1 MTGSLLRYTS
11 VLSTARHG
19 IVRLF
24 TRTISAALPVVLC
37 LLAATPAT
45 AVSPQQGDRII
56 NIVTISAANTD
67 TPTVSSIS
75 TVTTV
80 MRTPST
86 IEYLHYAPTVASAT
100 PVPVVTGS
108 YRSGASSSVPF
119 TALPAP
125 TMAGATSAIGL
136 GSPIPLAP
144 VSQIHQGD
152 PLFIRTTDLDQNLD
166 RLARETIFVT
176 ITNPNSGDSEVVL
189 LTETGVDTGIFTGY
203 IPTSAATATAYNG
216 SLSVSSGDTLS
227 TRYVDIVD
235 GSDTSATAIL
245 VDPNGIAFDSSTG
258 AAINGMTITMINT
271 ATGLPA
277 TVYGDDGVSSY
288 PATLTTGGT
297 ATDSSGTTYSFPA
310 GGYRF
315 PFVSPGSYRYLLTA
329 PFGYTAPSTLPAS
342 AFKSLSGMSFAV
354 VDGSHGDLFTVN
366 PGPALKIDIPLDPI
380 ATSLWL
386 QKSAGKDTVGQGD
399 FVPYQ
404 LTVANTSALIPA
416 PGVKIIDTLPAGV
429 RLRKGSV
436 RIDGAQAADPG
447 ISADGRTLTF
457 TIGTLAADA
466 SSAVQYVAEVT
477 AGAKT
482 GPATNRAVA
491 TSSTGGSSQTA
502 QATVQV
508 RDDFLRTNS
517 TLMGRVTTGACS
529 DVTGDGPDGVEG
541 VKIYLEDGTFVVS
554 DKRGLFHF
562 EGVRPGLHVV
572 QMDLDSLPEG
582 FEASPCTENSRFAGR
597 AFSQFVETQGGTL
610 WRADFHLKGPAKPA
624 PHIEPEKAAAPAPAP
639 ATQQVPAKTPAPAIA
654 PVKGEVVIELS
665 NQLEKNAILY
675 KVAMRASAQPVQQT
689 RANVMLP
696 AGVEY
701 VPGSSRMDGAAIADP
716 IRHGAAM
723 LEYRLGEL
731 PAGWKHDITFKGRPT
746 GNGKAATLAA
756 LAYLAVDGK
765 DGSRVLTPPAE
776 ASIIR
781 DSSVKTVKLPSVT
794 LRPHFPTFG
803 AELDAEDRERLD
815 ELARLLTGLN
825 ADRIHVVGHTDT
837 VRIAPRSRGV
847 YKDNFAL
854 SMARAKSVGRYLM
867 EKLHLPPERLTY
879 DGKGPTEPVASNRTA
894 EEKALNRRVEV
905 QTSTSRST
913 DTSRMSVLKEF
924 SGEQRAETAP
934 AAVAAVATGTEQI
947 PAAPTAAAPMT
958 TSTGKIPFT
967 TAVLSAPLAPSTAAT
982 ATATATATA
991 DTAAPAAA
999 KAPAKTAGILNIAN
1013 GDLLTNRIAMVQGS
1027 IDSGL
1032 TPKLL
1037 VDGKEVGKDQIGMR
1051 SQDSATGKTGYSY
1064 LGVDL
1069 GEEGEHTLTLQGVD
1083 PFGNARFNETVTLKR
1098 SGEVATIRVA
1108 AHDGNVAD
1116 GKTPV
1121 RLRLELRDISGNIIN
1136 AAAELELRDGS
1147 LKPRSAGDASL
1158 EEKAAGRRI
1167 LMNRDGWVEFEPVTQ
1182 SGPYRFTIARDKALV
1197 EGETYVQPKLRDW
1210 ILVGLA
1216 EGSAGYNTVSGNME
1230 SLSSAGV
1237 SEQLYQDGRVALYAK
1252 GQIQGKWLMT
1262 TAYDSAK
1269 TKDNSGNSLFQTI
1282 NPETY
1287 YTLYGD
1293 ATQQQYDAASA
1304 KKLYVKIERE
1314 QFYAMFGDYDTGLTV
1329 TELSRYSR
1337 RMTGVKS
1344 ELQAEHFEAS
1354 VFASETDQA
1363 YVRDELPGDGTS
1375 GIYHLSRKKIV
1386 PNTEKITIK
1395 VRDRYR
1401 SEIVISSKTLGRFT
1415 EYSIDYDTGGVFFKE
1430 PVYSRDGNF
1439 NPVTIVAEYEAVSTG
1454 GVDYNYGGRAG
1465 VKLLD
1470 QKLKLGGSYIHE
1482 GQGVRIGNLYGVDSS
1497 LKIGTGTKL
1506 RAEFATS
1513 DYSAGTAS
1521 KNGNAWLAEAVHNSK
1536 LFDVKTYYREQG
1548 TGFGLGQQSG
1558 GESGTRKFG
1567 AEGTYRFNQQFSS
1580 NANAYRQYNL
1590 LAGATRDVAE
1600 GKVSYNDPHS
1610 GLSLGVL
1617 HANDRLGNGS
1627 RQQSTQ
1633 LTAGGKVV
1641 TLYDRLTLT
1650 VDHAQ
1655 SVGGNSNSDFPTRTS
1670 LGAELK
1676 VTRNL
1681 TLLAAQEFTWG
1692 KTADTQNTRVGLRA
1706 TPWKGATLTSSV
1718 ERQLGES
1725 EERVF
1730 ANVGLKQT
1738 WQINDA
1744 WKADAG
1750 VDRSQTLARS
1760 SRYQFNTNVPPASG
1774 GNENFTAIST
1784 GATYQVKHLTW
1795 DNRVE
1800 GRIAESQD
1808 KWGLL
1813 SGIVNEVDGRWAWS
1827 GRVQVYQTFAATGID
1842 TTQANLRYGLVFRP
1856 PRTKWILL
1864 NRLDY
1869 FIDTQS
1875 GTAAADTTS
1884 WRLVNNLNANYR
1896 PYKQLQ
1902 ISLQY
1907 GAKFVKDTIG
1917 GSSYSGFTDHIG
1929 VEARYDI
1936 TKKWDIGLRG
1946 SVLHSWHGGQFAY
1959 SFGPS
1964 TGYNIVE
1971 NAWISLG
1978 YNVAGFEDKDFA
1990 SAAYTAQGPYVR
2002 FRMKFDQQSVK
2013 DAAGWLNKE

>member
-1 MTGSLLRYTS
+1 MFACA
-11 VLSTARHG
+11 V
-19 IVRLF
+19 
-24 TRTISAALPVVLC
+24 SAALSVVLY
-37 LLAATPAT
+37 LLAATPAR
-45 AVSPQQGDRII
+45 AVSPQQGDQII
-56 NIVTISAANTD
+56 NIVSVSAANID
-67 TPTVSSIS
+67 TPPVSSIS

-86 IEYLHYAPTVASAT
+86 IEYLQYAPTTSSST

-108 YRSGASSSVPF
+108 YRSGASSSAPF
-119 TALPAP
+119 LPLPAP
-125 TMAGATSAIGL
+125 TMAGATSAIDL
-136 GSPIPLAP
+136 SSPLALTP
-144 VSQIHQGD
+144 ISQVHQSD
-152 PLFIRTTDLDQNLD
+152 PLFIRVTDLDQNLN
-166 RLARETIFVT
+166 RLARETILVT
-176 ITNPNSGDSEVVL
+176 VTNPANGDSEVVL
-189 LTETGVDTGIFTGY
+189 LTETGADTGVFVGY
-203 IPTSAATATAYNG
+203 IPTTSATATAYNG
-216 SLSVSSGDTLS
+216 SLSVSSGNTLA

-235 GSDTSATAIL
+235 GNDTSATGIM
-245 VDPNGIAFDSSTG
+245 VDPNGITFDSGTG
-258 AAINGMTITMINT
+258 ATVNGVIITMLDNT
-271 ATGLPA
+271 TGLPA

-297 ATDSSGTTYSFPA
+297 ATDSSGRSYSFPA

-315 PFVSPGSYRYLLTA
+315 PFVKPGSYHYQLTA
-329 PFGYTAPSTLPAS
+329 PSGYVAPSTVPAS

-354 VDGSHGDLFTVN
+354 VDGSHGDVFAVN

-386 QKSAGKDTVGQGD
+386 QKSAGKDTAGQGD

-404 LTVANTSALIPA
+404 LTVANTSKLVSA
-416 PGVKIIDTLPAGV
+416 PGVKIIDTLPAGL

-436 RIDGAQAADPG
+436 KLDSAPSADPD

-466 SSAVQYVAEVT
+466 SSTVQYVAEVT

-491 TSSTGGSSQTA
+491 TSSTGGTSQAA

-508 RDDFLRTNS
+508 RDDFLHTNS

-529 DVTGDGPDGVEG
+529 EVTGDGPDGVEG
-541 VKIYLEDGTFVVS
+541 IRIYLEDGTFVVS

-582 FEASPCTENSRFAGR
+582 FEAYPCTENSRFAGR

-610 WRADFHLKGPAKPA
+610 WRTDFHLKGPAKPA
-624 PHIEPEKAAAPAPAP
+624 PQTEPEKTAPPAAPT
-639 ATQQVPAKTPAPAIA
+639 TQPVPAKAPALTIAPVIA

-665 NQLEKNAILY
+665 NQLENKSILY
-675 KVAMRASAQPVQQT
+675 KVAMRASVQPVQQT
-689 RANVMLP
+689 RTNVILP
-696 AGVEY
+696 VGVEY
-701 VPGSSRMDGAAIADP
+701 VPGSSRMDGIAIADP
-716 IRHGAAM
+716 NRYGAAM
-723 LEYRLGEL
+723 LEYRLGDL
-731 PAGWKHDITFKGRPT
+731 PSNWKHDITFKGRPT
-746 GNGKAATLAA
+746 SNGKAATLAA

-776 ASIIR
+776 SSIIR

-879 DGKGPTEPVASNRTA
+879 DGKGPTVPVASNHTA
-894 EEKALNRRVEV
+894 EGKALNRRVEV
-905 QTSTSRST
+905 HTSTSRST

-934 AAVAAVATGTEQI
+934 AAVAAAGTETEQ
-947 PAAPTAAAPMT
+947 APTAAATAAPMT
-958 TSTGKIPFT
+958 VSPGKIPFG
-967 TAVLSAPLAPSTAAT
+967 TAILAPPLAPAAQAAPTTT
-982 ATATATATA
+982 ATPGA
-991 DTAAPAAA
+991 AAPAAA
-999 KAPAKTAGILNIAN
+999 KAQAKTAGILNIAN
-1013 GDLLTNRIAMVQGS
+1013 GDLLVNRIAMVQGR

-1037 VDGKEVGKDQIGMR
+1037 VDGKEVSKDQIGMR
-1051 SQDSATGKTGYSY
+1051 SQDSETGKTGYSY

-1069 GEEGEHTLTLQGVD
+1069 GDEGEHTLNLQGVD
-1083 PFGNARFNETVTLKR
+1083 PFGNARFNETITLKR
-1098 SGEVATIRVA
+1098 SGEVATIRIA

-1147 LKPRSAGDASL
+1147 LKPRSASEASL
-1158 EEKAAGRRI
+1158 EEKSAGRR
-1167 LMNRDGWVEFEPVTQ
+1167 LVMNRDGWVEFEPVTQ

-1197 EGETYVQPKLRDW
+1197 EGETYVPPKLRDW

-1237 SEQLYQDGRVALYAK
+1237 SENLYQDGRVALYAK

-1269 TKDNSGNSLFQTI
+1269 TKENSGNGLFQTI

-1344 ELQAEHFEAS
+1344 ELQSEHFEAN

-1386 PNTEKITIK
+1386 PNTEKITIE

-1430 PVYSRDGNF
+1430 PVYSRDSNF
-1439 NPVTIVAEYEAVSTG
+1439 NPITIVAEYETISTG
-1454 GVDYNYGGRAG
+1454 GVDYSYGGRAG

-1482 GQGVRIGNLYGVDSS
+1482 GQGVRASNLYGVDTS

-1513 DYSAGTAS
+1513 DFSAGTAS

-1536 LFDVKTYYREQG
+1536 LFDVKTYYREQAA
-1548 TGFGLGQQSG
+1548 GFGMGQQSG

-1610 GLSLGVL
+1610 GLSL
-1617 HANDRLGNGS
+1617 RC
-1627 RQQSTQ
+1627 
-1633 LTAGGKVV
+1633 
-1641 TLYDRLTLT
+1641 
-1650 VDHAQ
+1650 
-1655 SVGGNSNSDFPTRTS
+1655 
-1670 LGAELK
+1670 
-1676 VTRNL
+1676 
-1681 TLLAAQEFTWG
+1681 AACQ
-1692 KTADTQNTRVGLRA
+1692 
-1706 TPWKGATLTSSV
+1706 
-1718 ERQLGES
+1718 
-1725 EERVF
+1725 
-1730 ANVGLKQT
+1730 
-1738 WQINDA
+1738 
-1744 WKADAG
+1744 
-1750 VDRSQTLARS
+1750 
-1760 SRYQFNTNVPPASG
+1760 
-1774 GNENFTAIST
+1774 
-1784 GATYQVKHLTW
+1784 
-1795 DNRVE
+1795 
-1800 GRIAESQD
+1800 
-1808 KWGLL
+1808 
-1813 SGIVNEVDGRWAWS
+1813 
-1827 GRVQVYQTFAATGID
+1827 
-1842 TTQANLRYGLVFRP
+1842 
-1856 PRTKWILL
+1856 
-1864 NRLDY
+1864 
-1869 FIDTQS
+1869 
-1875 GTAAADTTS
+1875 
-1884 WRLVNNLNANYR
+1884 
-1896 PYKQLQ
+1896 
-1902 ISLQY
+1902 
-1907 GAKFVKDTIG
+1907 
-1917 GSSYSGFTDHIG
+1917 
-1929 VEARYDI
+1929 
-1936 TKKWDIGLRG
+1936 
-1946 SVLHSWHGGQFAY
+1946 
-1959 SFGPS
+1959 
-1964 TGYNIVE
+1964 
-1971 NAWISLG
+1971 
-1978 YNVAGFEDKDFA
+1978 
-1990 SAAYTAQGPYVR
+1990 
-2002 FRMKFDQQSVK
+2002 
-2013 DAAGWLNKE
+2013 